1 MIEHLEA
8 IEQHFANEYPREGCG
23 VLAIQKGKLKW
34 FPCTNVA
41 EDGDDFVIDSMEY
54 LRLTQTS
61 DIVGIVH
68 SHPDSE
74 CTPSEADIK
83 YCNALGIRYYIFSYP
98 SMEMHLLEPKKSVK
112 TLYGREY
119 EFGVSDCFEAMRD
132 YLAEQKIHIN
142 PRAAFED
149 DWWKKGLN
157 YFNEETVAAWGFKPV
172 NLSSIQPNDMLVFN
186 VFSDVPNHC
195 GVYLGNEIFYHHA
208 VNRLSCRESLYP
220 MWVDY
225 LTGAYRYHA

>member
-1 MIEHLEA
+1 MIEHLES
-8 IEQHFANEYPREGCG
+8 IEEHFSKEYPREGCG
-23 VLAIQKGKLKW
+23 ILAVQKGKLKW

-41 EDGDDFVIDSMEY
+41 EDNEDFIIDSAQY
-54 LRLTQTS
+54 LRISQTS

-68 SHPDSE
+68 SHPDAE
-74 CTPSEADIK
+74 CTPSSIDIK
-83 YCNALGIRYYIFSYP
+83 YCNALGIKYYIFSYP
-98 SMEMHLLEPKKSVK
+98 SMEMYLLEPEKSTK
-112 TLYGREY
+112 ELYGREY

-132 YLAEQKIHIN
+132 YLASQSIFIS

-157 YFNEETVAAWGFKPV
+157 YFSDEIVSTWGFKPV
-172 NLSSIQPNDMLVFN
+172 ALSEIRPNDMLVFN

-220 MWVDY
+220 MWIEY
-225 LTGAYRYHA
+225 LKGAYRHYA